1 MPGIRAGQFPIAGR
15 TNMSRFFDKFAN
27 QIARAT
33 NLLVVI
39 LATIMMLALVLQVF
53 SRYVLGATFIW
64 TEELA
69 LFCFT
74 WCILL
79 AATSVLRDGS
89 HVSLDFLANALP
101 EPLRSLWQRVI
112 SIGIFAFFIIFA
124 IAGTQYLQSTIGQVT
139 PALRLSMGWV
149 NLAAPVC
156 GALGCIHAFCR
167 LISPRTE

>member
-1 MPGIRAGQFPIAGR
+1 MP
-15 TNMSRFFDKFAN
+15 RFIDMLSY
-27 QIARAT
+27 QLARAT
-33 NLLVVI
+33 NVLVVL
-39 LATIMMLALVLQVF
+39 LATLMMLALVLQVF

-101 EPLRSLWQRVI
+101 EPFRGIWHRII
-112 SIGIFAFFIIFA
+112 SISVFAFFLVFA
-124 IAGTQYLQSTIGQVT
+124 AAGGQYLESTIGQVS
-139 PALRLSMGWV
+139 PALRLSMGWI

-156 GALGCIHAFCR
+156 GILGCFHAFNR
-167 LISPRTE
+167 VIAPRPQ

>member
-1 MPGIRAGQFPIAGR
+1 
-15 TNMSRFFDKFAN
+15 MSHFFDRFSF
-27 QIARAT
+27 QLARAT
-33 NLLVVI
+33 NILVVF
-39 LATIMMLALVLQVF
+39 LGATMMLALVLQVF
-53 SRYVLGATFIW
+53 SRYVMGATFIW

-74 WCILL
+74 WGILL
-79 AATSVLRDGS
+79 AATSVLRDGA

-101 EPLRSLWQRVI
+101 EPLRSVWKRLI
-112 SIGIFAFFIIFA
+112 SLGILVFFVVLA
-124 IAGTQYLQSTIGQVT
+124 TAGAKYLQTTIGQVS

-167 LISPRTE
+167 MIAPQSE

>member
-1 MPGIRAGQFPIAGR
+1 
-15 TNMSRFFDKFAN
+15 MSRFIDN
-27 QIARAT
+27 LSSQLARAT
-33 NLLVVI
+33 NVLVVL
-39 LATIMMLALVLQVF
+39 LATLMMLALVLQVF
-53 SRYVLGATFIW
+53 SRYVMGATFIW
-64 TEELA
+64 TEEMA

-101 EPLRSLWQRVI
+101 EPLRGIWQRAI
-112 SIGIFAFFIIFA
+112 NIGIFVFFIVFA
-124 IAGTQYLQSTIGQVT
+124 VAGGQYMQSTIGQVS

-156 GALGCIHAFCR
+156 GILGCIHAFSR
-167 LISPRTE
+167 MIAPHPR

>member
-1 MPGIRAGQFPIAGR
+1 
-15 TNMSRFFDKFAN
+15 MSRFIDTLSR
-27 QIARAT
+27 QLARAT
-33 NLLVVI
+33 NVFVVI
-39 LATIMMLALVLQVF
+39 LAALMMLALVLQVF

-64 TEELA
+64 TEEMA

-101 EPLRSLWQRVI
+101 EPLRSIWHRLI
-112 SIGIFAFFIIFA
+112 SVGIFAFFVIFA
-124 IAGTQYLQSTIGQVT
+124 IAGGQYLQSTMGQVS

-156 GALGCIHAFCR
+156 GILGCIHAFNR
-167 LISPRTE
+167 MITPRSQ